1 MDPTAVPWR
10 VLEDPVAGGP
20 EPSPSREPS
29 TSKSLPRSALFAG
42 GASVALALAAFAL
55 AFGTSSSGIVELDG
69 GAPIGASGSASASS
83 DPFAGAGG
91 GGSRELVVEIVGA
104 VDHPGVF
111 RLPPA
116 SRIGDLVAAAG
127 GYGPR
132 VDTARAERELN
143 LAAPL
148 HDGDQVRVPS
158 RDDAAKLAP
167 TGKTGGS
174 TGSSSGGGAAA
185 PAGGAPVD
193 LNRATAAELD
203 ALPGIGP
210 VTAARILAARDEQP
224 FATTQ
229 DLRTRK
235 LVGQKTFDHLKD
247 LVMVP

>member
-1 MDPTAVPWR
+1 M
-10 VLEDPVAGGP
+10 LEDPVAGGP

-42 GASVALALAAFAL
+42 GASVVLALAAFAL

-158 RDDAAKLAP
+158 RDDAAKPAP
-167 TGKTGGS
+167 TGGS
-174 TGSSSGGGAAA
+174 TGGSSGGSSGGSAAA
-185 PAGGAPVD
+185 PARGAPVD
-193 LNRATAAELD
+193 LNRATAAELE

-210 VTAARILAARDEQP
+210 VTAAKILAARDEQP

-235 LVGQKTFDHLKD
+235 LVGQKTFDQLKD

>member
-55 AFGTSSSGIVELDG
+55 AFGTSSSGTVELDG
-69 GAPIGASGSASASS
+69 GALIGASRSAGASS
-83 DPFAGAGG
+83 DPFAGAGS